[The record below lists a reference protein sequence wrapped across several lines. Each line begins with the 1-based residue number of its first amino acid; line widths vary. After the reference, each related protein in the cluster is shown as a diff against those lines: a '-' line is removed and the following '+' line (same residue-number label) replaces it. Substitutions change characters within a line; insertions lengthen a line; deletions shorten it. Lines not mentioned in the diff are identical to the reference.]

1 MNLLVH
7 KQKDELSQL
16 LITYV
21 TFMFT
26 ALFTVT

>member
-1 MNLLVH
+1 MTLLVH
-7 KQKDELSQL
+7 NQSGELSQL